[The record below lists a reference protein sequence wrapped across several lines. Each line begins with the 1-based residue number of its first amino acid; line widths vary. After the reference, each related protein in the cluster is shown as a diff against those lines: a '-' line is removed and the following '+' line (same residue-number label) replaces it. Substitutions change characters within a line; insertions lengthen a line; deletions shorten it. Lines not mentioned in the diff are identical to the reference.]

1 MLVLLIVTV
10 VPVLAQAVTPEAAQ
24 KYRLKDV
31 PDDHWAAG
39 AVYDLV
45 NLGVTKG
52 YPDGTYRGNKP
63 ITRFETAIFLSKLA
77 KALDGEDLKTEL
89 KAVRDQIAEIKSAPK
104 ESLRVSGGYEGIWK
118 VGNIL
123 SSATANR
130 GGVASYRLVATA
142 AREFSDSAD
151 IKINLDTMD
160 YGYLDDGSTGQT
172 GRGMLAADLLD
183 MESNLKLDLA
193 SLRLTNPVNLKLT
206 YGPGPKQ
213 HQTDPTGILP
223 SEVGVVY
230 WRPETGISLS
240 TSLLGATV
248 TGGYYSLQGR
258 TLEVDGRIN
267 NSWVNGSVSYVFER
281 LNSLKVEL
289 AGDYIS
295 KGLMSA
301 DDRTIKARV
310 GLLAPLGKKAEA
322 ETTVALGHAPSRMM
336 VAGRLSLND
345 PWDTGT
351 VMTVRAAKVGSEYIN
366 DRIADSRLYDL
377 AGYDYFERP
386 LENGTVNI
394 GGELVQQVSD
404 RAKLIGKGDL
414 RLSGDYKYE
423 GAKARLTAQ
432 GSILYNVAPNVN
444 LETAY
449 RVYQDK
455 SLNDTSDLAAFG
467 LQYRF

>member
-1 MLVLLIVTV
+1 
-10 VPVLAQAVTPEAAQ
+10 
-24 KYRLKDV
+24 
-31 PDDHWAAG
+31 G
-39 AVYDLV
+39 
-45 NLGVTKG
+45 NL
-52 YPDGTYRGNKP
+52 
-63 ITRFETAIFLSKLA
+63 
-77 KALDGEDLKTEL
+77 
-89 KAVRDQIAEIKSAPK
+89 
-104 ESLRVSGGYEGIWK
+104 
-118 VGNIL
+118 L
-123 SSATANR
+123 SSSTTNR
-130 GGVASYRLVATA
+130 GGVASYRLTVNA

-151 IKINLDTMD
+151 FKLNLDTMD

-183 MESNLKLDLA
+183 MESNLKLDLS
-193 SLRLTNPVNLKLT
+193 SLNINQPVNLKLT

-213 HQTDPTGILP
+213 HLTDPTGILP

-230 WRPETGISLS
+230 WRPETGVNLS
-240 TSLLGATV
+240 TNLLGATV
-248 TGGYYSLQGR
+248 TGGYHSVQGS

-267 NSWVNGSVSYVFER
+267 TSWVNGSVSYVFER

-295 KGLMSA
+295 KGLLSS

-322 ETTVALGHAPSRMM
+322 ETTVALGHDPSRMM
-336 VAGRLSLND
+336 VAGRFSLND

-351 VMTVRAAKVGSEYIN
+351 VMTIRAAKIGSEYIDDQMAN
-366 DRIADSRLYDL
+366 SRLYDL
-377 AGYDYFERP
+377 AGYDNFERP
-386 LENGTVNI
+386 FENGTVNI

-404 RAKLIGKGDL
+404 RTKLVGKGDL
-414 RLSGDYKYE
+414 RLSSNYKYE
-423 GAKARLTAQ
+423 GDKARLTAQ
-432 GSILYNVAPNVN
+432 GSILYNVAPNVD